1 MSRRPAQ
8 KGAGRAGARP
18 IAGRLFQQNP
28 PEVRFRWLAAGLPPD
43 RRRGQRQPQLRD
55 PARHWPGHHPEGGAR
70 RQRLRRQGEQRG
82 GAPARHLPRHP
93 VPREC
98 RRQTGVLPQDTLQRT
113 RPRRT
118 GRRQDQALQTHRL
131 ALREDGTELRRLY
144 LARLH
149 LYLGE
154 IRPHDLTV
162 KGGSNYS
169 LRLNHNT
176 VDQRQLWV
184 RQDDKGRGG
193 FFLRNP
199 FLDLCLRAGSSQGG
213 NVTMAKK
220 SMDDPEFIWVKER
233 GDDWGCLHKIS
244 DSEQKLNV
252 GGNGPYNENTPIIQ
266 YEYDKGSDHELWK
279 LVQYDP
285 EFG

>member
-18 IAGRLFQQNP
+18 I
-28 PEVRFRWLAAGLPPD
+28 
-43 RRRGQRQPQLRD
+43 
-55 PARHWPGHHPEGGAR
+55 
-70 RQRLRRQGEQRG
+70 
-82 GAPARHLPRHP
+82 ARHLPRHP

-154 IRPHDLTV
+154 IRPHDLDPIWF
-162 KGGSNYS
+162 
-169 LRLNHNT
+169 NT
-176 VDQRQLWV
+176 Y
-184 RQDDKGRGG
+184 
-193 FFLRNP
+193 
-199 FLDLCLRAGSSQGG
+199 
-213 NVTMAKK
+213 
-220 SMDDPEFIWVKER
+220 WVKNALELYE
-233 GDDWGCLHKIS
+233 GVSKHA
-244 DSEQKLNV
+244 EELN
-252 GGNGPYNENTPIIQ
+252 T
-266 YEYDKGSDHELWK
+266 
-279 LVQYDP
+279 
-285 EFG
+285 